1 MYVLPVVG
9 TSILEGLGERE
20 RDFVVVV
27 VDFFDFFYLTLFC
40 YRKFQECQ
48 EFSIKM
54 CSDISA
60 FCCSCRTHVTWQL
73 MSYIIV
79 STNHTIGLWF
89 SISSL
94 RTPSGGDCVSK
105 EERTYAIGWGS
116 LLRFETQTVVKWMAS
131 WSLPSSSF
139 RVDLCNTHLD

>member
-9 TSILEGLGERE
+9 TSVLEGLGGGGWS
-20 RDFVVVV
+20 FIVV
-27 VDFFDFFYLTLFC
+27 VDLFIILYYYIFIMLLLFLMLLLIFYLTLFC
-40 YRKFQECQ
+40 YREFQERQ
-48 EFSIKM
+48 QFSIKM

-60 FCCSCRTHVTWQL
+60 FCCSCRTQGTRQL

-94 RTPSGGDCVSK
+94 RTQSGGDCLSK
-105 EERTYAIGWGS
+105 EERT
-116 LLRFETQTVVKWMAS
+116 
-131 WSLPSSSF
+131 PSGGVAKCVSKP
-139 RVDLCNTHLD
+139 RPW